1 MKQRIPALL
10 NPGDVIGLGA
20 TARFATLEMVH
31 TAKKHIEAAGYQCYF
46 HPSIL
51 KKDGQV
57 AGSISER
64 VDAFNHLIDHK
75 DVRAI
80 WNIRGGYGSA
90 EIVDDV
96 NWGALKLTPKWLI
109 GFSDFTTFL
118 CHANQHGLFAIHAP
132 MPISFALTAPKHLQQ
147 TFELLATGKQSVAL
161 KSSTLSIKGTV
172 VAGNLSVI
180 YSIYG
185 TKSLPDLKQCILFLE
200 DLDEYHYHIDRM
212 LLALK
217 RKGAFDELQAVVLGT
232 FSDIHDHEIK
242 WGSSIDH
249 TLAKHFNDSGVPV
262 ILDFPLGHTADN
274 SPLITGVSVTIEGG
288 VMLAAL

>member
-10 NPGDVIGLGA
+10 NPGDVIGLSA
-20 TARFATLEMVH
+20 TARLATMEMVD
-31 TAKKHIEAAGYQCYF
+31 TAKKHIEAAGYKCYF
-46 HPSIL
+46 HSSIL

-57 AGSISER
+57 AGSIEER
-64 VDAFNHLIDHK
+64 IKAFNHLIEHN

-90 EIVDDV
+90 DIVDDV
-96 NWGALKLTPKWLI
+96 NWEALKLAPKWLV

-118 CHANQHGLFAIHAP
+118 CHANQHGIPAIHAP
-132 MPISFALTAPKHLQQ
+132 MPISFALTDPKHLQQ
-147 TFELLATGKQSVAL
+147 TFELLSTGKQSVAL
-161 KSSTLSIKGTV
+161 QSAALSLKGTV
-172 VAGNLSVI
+172 IAGNLSVI

-185 TKSLPDLKQCILFLE
+185 TKSLPDLKHCILFLE

-242 WGSSIDH
+242 WGLSIEN
-249 TLAKHFNDSGVPV
+249 TLAKHFKELRV
-262 ILDFPLGHTADN
+262 
-274 SPLITGVSVTIEGG
+274 PLITDFPFGHTENNWPLLTGTEATIENGI
-288 VMLAAL
+288 MITEH